1 MKNILLKSLIVFV
14 VMSILNIEF
23 IGWSKF
29 LLQYPYKMVGGILY
43 SVLYLEYALIT
54 VIGVIT
60 VFIFRKNYTSLF
72 KIALLF
78 EILYLITLIYSGINP
93 FTYFRIQSDLN
104 LINLLFYLNSFVVLL
119 MMYLVH
125 LIYSKLILAKS
136 KN

>member
-14 VMSILNIEF
+14 GMSILNIEL
-23 IGWSKF
+23 IGWCKF

-43 SVLYLEYALIT
+43 SVLYLEYTIIT
-54 VIGVIT
+54 IIGSIT

-78 EILYLITLIYSGINP
+78 EILYLITLIYSGVNP
-93 FTYFRIQSDLN
+93 FKYFRTQSDLN
-104 LINLLFYLNSFVVLL
+104 LTKLLFYLNSFVVLII
-119 MMYLVH
+119 MYFVH

-136 KN
+136 KK